1 MEHTIWEYFKWLGWF
16 ILTIASI
23 TIFLFCYQVSSV
35 NSYKQQVNY
44 QIERKGGLTEEAI
57 MELKNYSETHYN
69 GSFAVK
75 SNSANQQVA
84 FGEIVDYEVVGTF
97 KMIAFSNDIQ
107 ATWKGSGVSM
117 VR

>member
-1 MEHTIWEYFKWLGWF
+1 MEHSIMEQFKLLSWIL
-16 ILTIASI
+16 LTIGSVVV
-23 TIFLFCYQVSSV
+23 FLFCYQVSDV

-57 MELKNYSETHYN
+57 VELNNYSKTHYN
-69 GSFAVK
+69 GVFTLK
-75 SNSANQQVA
+75 SDSLNEQAE

-97 KMIAFSNDIQ
+97 NIGAYSKTIKAV
-107 ATWKGSGVSM
+107 WKGSGVSL